1 MVALV
6 TRKEKPQFYINHETR
21 SSTFP
26 TQLRYAVLLDTSVDL
41 FGSVL
46 LVDRF
51 YWIEVYYTGLIKN
64 CFRLREVIC
73 EAIPTCADIL
83 AYDKVALK
91 AKVTVSCQQKHQK
104 TGYKLHPVLI
114 SYEDDPPSIRCSIEK
129 NLPTLQLTNERQTC
143 WLTSKFR
150 NAYAYTRESLKSFG
164 VDSSLLSAT
173 DSLSTN
179 IPDGLLGM

>member
-1 MVALV
+1 MFPAVVVTLV
-6 TRKEKPQFYINHETR
+6 SRKEKPQFYINREAR

-64 CFRLREVIC
+64 CFQLREVIC
-73 EAIPTCADIL
+73 EAISTCADIL

-91 AKVTVSCQQKHQK
+91 AEVSVSCQRKHQK
-104 TGYKLHPVLI
+104 TGYKSHPVLI
-114 SYEDDPPSIRCSIEK
+114 SYEDNPPSIRCSIEK
-129 NLPTLQLTNERQTC
+129 SLPTLQLTDERQKC
-143 WLTSKFR
+143 WFVGKF
-150 NAYAYTRESLKSFG
+150 
-164 VDSSLLSAT
+164 
-173 DSLSTN
+173 
-179 IPDGLLGM
+179 

>member
-1 MVALV
+1 MFPAVVVALV
-6 TRKEKPQFYINHETR
+6 SQKEKPKFYINRETR

-51 YWIEVYYTGLIKN
+51 YWIEVYYSGLIKN
-64 CFRLREVIC
+64 CIQLRQVIC
-73 EAIPTCADIL
+73 EAISTCADIL

-91 AKVTVSCQQKHQK
+91 AEVTVSCQREHQK

-114 SYEDDPPSIRCSIEK
+114 SCEDDPPSIRCSIEK
-129 NLPTLQLTNERQTC
+129 NLPTLQLTNEKQKC
-143 WLTSKFR
+143 WFIGKFEKQ
-150 NAYAYTRESLKSFG
+150 YTYTRQ
-164 VDSSLLSAT
+164 LLT
-173 DSLSTN
+173 
-179 IPDGLLGM
+179 IFCCRF